1 MKYFSSLALGRE
13 TPNANLYSAIKI
25 LIQKKW
31 CFWRLMAVMTIGF
44 GISMVYYGMLLA
56 LGDLSFNLYLSVTF
70 NALSELLSS
79 LVTFYIVGKMNR
91 KSSLLLFSIISGIFN
106 VMCVLK
112 GRILT
117 RLQIGLEIFSLF
129 SACTADNILLIF
141 TVELFPTCVRNS
153 ALSMVRQALVFGGV
167 FSPVL
172 AAAGRRNSFLSYGVF
187 GVVIACLS
195 LFAVCLPETRGR
207 ALCDTVDEED

>member
-1 MKYFSSLALGRE
+1 
-13 TPNANLYSAIKI
+13 
-25 LIQKKW
+25 
-31 CFWRLMAVMTIGF
+31 MA
-44 GISMVYYGMLLA
+44 
-56 LGDLSFNLYLSVTF
+56 
-70 NALSELLSS
+70 LSS
-79 LVTFYIVGKMNR
+79 LLTAFSPNVWIYSALRFFSGFSRATIGTCALILTTKLVGKQWR
-91 KSSLLLFSIISGIFN
+91 GQVGSGGVTYLDTEEMVF
-106 VMCVLK
+106 
-112 GRILT
+112 
-117 RLQIGLEIFSLF
+117 LEIDGGDDEVSA
-129 SACTADNILLIF
+129 SACACTADNIPLIF

-207 ALCDTVDEED
+207 ALFDTVDEEDQHKHKSEVCDV